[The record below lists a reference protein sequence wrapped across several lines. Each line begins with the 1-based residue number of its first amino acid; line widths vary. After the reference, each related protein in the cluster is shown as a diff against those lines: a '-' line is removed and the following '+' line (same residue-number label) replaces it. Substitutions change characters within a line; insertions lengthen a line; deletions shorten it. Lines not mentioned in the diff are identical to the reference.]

1 MFTPIII
8 TDSETGRKVHC
19 TIIDAEL
26 YRAGVWT
33 FDALWDIYS
42 EDISV
47 QLMNGL
53 YKYDAG
59 VVAS

>member
-8 TDSETGRKVHC
+8 TDRETGRKVHA

-26 YRAGVWT
+26 YKSGFWT
-33 FDALWDIYS
+33 FDALWDIYG
-42 EDISV
+42 DDMSV

-53 YKYDAG
+53 YNPE
-59 VVAS
+59 